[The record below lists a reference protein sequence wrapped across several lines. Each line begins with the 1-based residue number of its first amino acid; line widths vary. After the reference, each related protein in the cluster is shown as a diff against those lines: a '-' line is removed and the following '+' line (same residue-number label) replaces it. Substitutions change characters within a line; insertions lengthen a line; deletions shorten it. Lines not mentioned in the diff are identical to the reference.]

1 MPQSQSGSQ
10 KPPDAQCPMCG
21 SALGKSPMGQQVLQK
36 VSGAMAQKARGGPQ
50 RPPSGPGMSAPQARP
65 PMRSMGAS
73 GPQGAPRPMMPPM
86 MRPGGR

>member
-1 MPQSQSGSQ
+1 MQQSGSQ

-21 SALGKSPMGQQVLQK
+21 SPLGKSPAGQAVLQK

-50 RPPSGPGMSAPQARP
+50 KPPQGPGMSAPQMRP

-73 GPQGAPRPMMPPM
+73 GPPSGARPMMPM
-86 MRPGGR
+86 MPRPGGR